1 MDYYFYNM
9 IISVPDTEKSV
20 LRYVGNYI
28 RKNNISPY
36 NYFSNSKCYYCNNN
50 AVFRLTLNG
59 NVISYIE
66 PYGKSC
72 KIKGCYSKVLNP
84 CSKEF
89 LKNCKC
95 MSDCEIELF
104 LKSKSKKGVITKK
117 ESGHFDDISNNP
129 FSKEFWIKHKNMSEE
144 EAHQTLVSRSKKG
157 VTTKKEN
164 GHFDDISNNPF
175 SKEFWIKHKNM
186 SEEEAQ
192 YKVNSRNHW
201 CKESSNINPAK
212 IEYWHNKYGIDLG
225 NELRDNMSNKISYSL
240 SLKGQIEKYGVEEG
254 TRRYKHRITRTSGF
268 TNIKSKTAEHF
279 FDELLDILICQKIDT
294 SMVEYSKNK
303 ELMLYDTTNNT
314 KYFYDFHLNGIIIEY
329 NGDMWHPRL
338 ERIGETEF
346 NKWKNPFKNQ
356 SHKSAYDVQNRDLS
370 KIECAKQH
378 GYYIIEVW
386 DSEVRINRDEILNYC
401 LKVYNEISKKI
412 G

>member
-1 MDYYFYNM
+1 MLVD
-9 IISVPDTEKSV
+9 
-20 LRYVGNYI
+20 
-28 RKNNISPY
+28 
-36 NYFSNSKCYYCNNN
+36 
-50 AVFRLTLNG
+50 
-59 NVISYIE
+59 
-66 PYGKSC
+66 
-72 KIKGCYSKVLNP
+72 
-84 CSKEF
+84 
-89 LKNCKC
+89 LKKA
-95 MSDCEIELF
+95 L
-104 LKSKSKKGVITKK
+104 L
-117 ESGHFDDISNNP
+117 
-129 FSKEFWIKHKNMSEE
+129 
-144 EAHQTLVSRSKKG
+144 Q
-157 VTTKKEN
+157 KKEN

-254 TRRYKHRITRTSGF
+254 TRRYKHRITSTSGF